1 MAHHRSGSPM
11 NSDASDDDGDDD
23 YFRRVVAAAGV
34 LCAGFVYREPS
45 RRRHTSGWGGRI
57 RVEYYLNGSPE
68 VIYDKIRMS
77 SDAFRRLSSIL
88 EERGLLHPTVNLNVD
103 EQLFIFLTILC
114 QNQTNREAQDH
125 WQRSGST
132 VSEYFSKVLE
142 AVCRLKVDFIRHPDF
157 TAVDPHI
164 IAGGNKYSPWFDVSY
179 ELIHN
184 FLSKLHKLH

>member
-1 MAHHRSGSPM
+1 M
-11 NSDASDDDGDDD
+11 
-23 YFRRVVAAAGV
+23 
-34 LCAGFVYREPS
+34 
-45 RRRHTSGWGGRI
+45 
-57 RVEYYLNGSPE
+57 EYYLNGSPE

-88 EERGLLHPTVNLNVD
+88 EERGLLYPTVNLNVD

-157 TAVDPHI
+157 TAIDPHI

-184 FLSKLHKLH
+184 FLDKLLKSSYFLSHIEFNYIIA